1 MKKNLK
7 KLRDFYCYTDF
18 FLNRGLAIFNGL
30 YQILKYTAFTGIIV
44 GMVNEVLRNLGIDW
58 QIAMENVFFFTPVL
72 VILLIF
78 LGILDV
84 KKIHALQKSNE
95 ISTQYNPFLVN
106 LIKNGHKKN
115 ENRKTTG

>member
-1 MKKNLK
+1 MKNKLK

-18 FLNRGLAIFNGL
+18 YLNRGLAIHNGP
-30 YQILKYTAFTGIIV
+30 YQILKFLAFSGIV
-44 GMVNEVLRNLGIDW
+44 VNMVNEVIDGWWGIRIPMDYVFIFVPP
-58 QIAMENVFFFTPVL
+58 IAVYFMSF
-72 VILLIF
+72 
-78 LGILDV
+78 GWLDV

-115 ENRKTTG
+115 DRKRKS